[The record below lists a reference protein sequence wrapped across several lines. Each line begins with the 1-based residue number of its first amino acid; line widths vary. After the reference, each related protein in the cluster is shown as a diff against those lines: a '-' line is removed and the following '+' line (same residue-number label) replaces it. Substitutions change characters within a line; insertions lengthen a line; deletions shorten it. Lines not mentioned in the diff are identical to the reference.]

1 MGVASVCLD
10 HLTLFCHISSF
21 KVDRFVKNLGI
32 NRVKDGLM
40 SARKLKDTVLVKI
53 GEATGKVYGQV
64 PDQFEIGFPPN
75 TELGHFAVGCF
86 RLARQFRESPAEIA
100 KKIAEKIA
108 PDDVIQEANASGP
121 YLNIKI
127 FPDVLFGEVC
137 SEIISENHKYG
148 ESSPGRGT
156 RVMVEY
162 LSPNTNKPLHLGH
175 LRNGALGMSISKIL
189 EATGHWV
196 VKANL
201 INDRGVHICKSML
214 AWKRWGDNSTPESEG
229 LKGDQ
234 FVGMWY
240 VRFAQEADK
249 NQNLEDDVQT
259 MLQQWEAGDPE
270 TVKLWKTMNNWV
282 YDGFSETY
290 KNFGLEF
297 DVFYYESDTYKM
309 GKDVIQKGLAENV
322 FAKDDHGN
330 TVFHLPAAEFGQE
343 KGGDAKK
350 VTVLRPDDTSL
361 YITQD
366 IATSILKIEE
376 HKLDFSIYVVGSEQ
390 EYHFKCL
397 FQILSSLG
405 YEWAKDCYH
414 LSYGMVYLPEGKMK
428 SREGKIV
435 DADVLIAEMKKLA
448 VDEIRQR
455 DPEGRLSDS
464 EINHRAKKISI
475 GAIKFYLLRVRPTQT
490 INFDPAESISFD
502 GFTGPYCQYA
512 YARIFGILA
521 KAHGKATNLRDCDFS
536 VLGNPEE
543 LLLLQKLIQ
552 YPEEV
557 NNAVAEFN
565 PSKIAVHIFNT
576 AKAFNQFYNKHHVLR
591 AENEKLV
598 TARLMLIKATAVVL
612 KKGLE
617 LLGIEVLE
625 NM

>member
-1 MGVASVCLD
+1 MVMSVQKLRETILNKIYRATEKALGQIPEHLELD
-10 HLTLFCHISSF
+10 
-21 KVDRFVKNLGI
+21 
-32 NRVKDGLM
+32 
-40 SARKLKDTVLVKI
+40 
-53 GEATGKVYGQV
+53 
-64 PDQFEIGFPPN
+64 FPPN
-75 TELGHFAVGCF
+75 TDLGHFAVGCF
-86 RLARQFRESPAEIA
+86 PLAKQFRQSPAEIA
-100 KKIAEKIA
+100 KIIAKTIT
-108 PDDVIQEANASGP
+108 PDDIIQEVNISGP
-121 YLNIKI
+121 YLNINI
-127 FPDVLFGEVC
+127 FPDVLFGEFC
-137 SEIISENHKYG
+137 SEIISEDNKYG
-148 ESSPGRGT
+148 ESSVGQGT
-156 RVMVEY
+156 RGMVEY

-201 INDRGVHICKSML
+201 VNDRGVHICKSML
-214 AWKRWGDNSTPESEG
+214 AWKRWGSGSTPESEG
-229 LKGDQ
+229 LKGDH
-234 FVGMWY
+234 FVGSWY
-240 VRFAQEADK
+240 VRFAREADK
-249 NQNLEDDVQT
+249 DQTIEDDVQI
-259 MLQQWEAGDPE
+259 MLQQWEADDPE

-282 YDGFSETY
+282 YDGFAETY

-297 DVFYYESDTYKM
+297 NVFYYESDTYKM
-309 GKDVIQKGLAENV
+309 GKDVIQKGLEENV
-322 FAKDDHGN
+322 FSKDDHGN
-330 TVFHLPAAEFGQE
+330 TVFHLPVAEFGQE
-343 KGGDAKK
+343 KGGETKK
-350 VTVLRPDDTSL
+350 VTLLRSDGTSL

-390 EYHFKCL
+390 DHHFKCL
-397 FQILSSLG
+397 FQVLSSLG

-428 SREGKIV
+428 SREGKVV
-435 DADVLIAEMKKLA
+435 DADVLIAEIKKLA
-448 VDEIRQR
+448 AAEIRQR
-455 DPEGRLSDS
+455 DPEGRLSDD
-464 EINHRAKKISI
+464 EIYHRANKIGI
-475 GAIKFYLLRVRPTQT
+475 GAIKFYLLRTRPTQS

-521 KAHGKATNLRDCDFS
+521 KAQDSASNLQDCDFS
-536 VLGNPEE
+536 LLGNAEE

-552 YPEEV
+552 FPEEM
-557 NNAVAEFN
+557 NNAVQGFN

-598 TARLMLIKATAVVL
+598 TARLALIKATAIVL
-612 KKGLE
+612 KKGLD

>member
-1 MGVASVCLD
+1 
-10 HLTLFCHISSF
+10 
-21 KVDRFVKNLGI
+21 
-32 NRVKDGLM
+32 M

-53 GEATGKVYGQV
+53 SETAEKLFGQV
-64 PDQFEIGFPPN
+64 PDQFEISFPPN
-75 TELGHFAVGCF
+75 TDLGHFAVECF
-86 RLARQFRESPAEIA
+86 GLAKQFRKSPAEIA
-100 KKIAEKIA
+100 KKITEKIA

-121 YLNIKI
+121 YLNIKL
-127 FPDVLFGEVC
+127 FPDVLFGDVC

-148 ESSPGRGT
+148 ESSHGQGT

-214 AWKRWGDNSTPESEG
+214 AWKRWGGNSTPESVG

-234 FVGMWY
+234 FVGNWY

-249 NQNLEDDVQT
+249 IQNLEDDVQT

-282 YDGFSETY
+282 YDGFAETY

-297 DVFYYESDTYKM
+297 DVFYYESATYKM
-309 GKDVIQKGLAENV
+309 GKDVIQKGLAKNV
-322 FAKDDHGN
+322 FSKDDHGN
-330 TVFHLPAAEFGQE
+330 TVFHLPTAEFGQE
-343 KGGDAKK
+343 KSGDAKK

-376 HKLDFSIYVVGSEQ
+376 HKLGFSIYVVGSEQ

-448 VDEIRQR
+448 VAEIRQR
-455 DPEGRLSDS
+455 DPEDRLSDN
-464 EINHRAKKISI
+464 EINHRAKKISV

-512 YARIFGILA
+512 YARICGILA
-521 KAHGKATNLRDCDFS
+521 KAHGRTKNVHGCDFS

-552 YPEEV
+552 FPEEV
-557 NNAVAEFN
+557 NNAVEEFN

>member
-1 MGVASVCLD
+1 MSVQKLRETILNKIYRATEKALGQIPEHLELD
-10 HLTLFCHISSF
+10 
-21 KVDRFVKNLGI
+21 
-32 NRVKDGLM
+32 
-40 SARKLKDTVLVKI
+40 
-53 GEATGKVYGQV
+53 
-64 PDQFEIGFPPN
+64 FPPN
-75 TELGHFAVGCF
+75 TDLGHFAVGCF
-86 RLARQFRESPAEIA
+86 PLAKQFRQSPAEIA
-100 KKIAEKIA
+100 KIIAKTIT
-108 PDDVIQEANASGP
+108 PDDIIQEVNISGP
-121 YLNIKI
+121 YLNINI
-127 FPDVLFGEVC
+127 FPDVLFGEFC
-137 SEIISENHKYG
+137 SEIISEDNKYG
-148 ESSPGRGT
+148 ESSVGQGT
-156 RVMVEY
+156 RGMVEY

-201 INDRGVHICKSML
+201 VNDRGVHICKSML
-214 AWKRWGDNSTPESEG
+214 AWKRWGSGSTPESEG
-229 LKGDQ
+229 LKGDH
-234 FVGMWY
+234 FVGSWY
-240 VRFAQEADK
+240 VRFAREADK
-249 NQNLEDDVQT
+249 DQTIEDDVQI
-259 MLQQWEAGDPE
+259 MLQQWEADDPE

-282 YDGFSETY
+282 YDGFAETY

-297 DVFYYESDTYKM
+297 NVFYYESDTYKM
-309 GKDVIQKGLAENV
+309 GKDVIQKGLEENV
-322 FAKDDHGN
+322 FSKDDHGN
-330 TVFHLPAAEFGQE
+330 TVFHLPVAEFGQE
-343 KGGDAKK
+343 KGGEAKK
-350 VTVLRPDDTSL
+350 VTLLRPDGTSL

-390 EYHFKCL
+390 DHHFKCL
-397 FQILSSLG
+397 FQVLSSLG

-428 SREGKIV
+428 SREGKVV
-435 DADVLIAEMKKLA
+435 DADVLIAEIKKLA
-448 VDEIRQR
+448 AAEIRQR
-455 DPEGRLSDS
+455 DPEGRLSDD
-464 EINHRAKKISI
+464 EIYHRANKIGI
-475 GAIKFYLLRVRPTQT
+475 GAIKFYLLRTRPTQS

-521 KAHGKATNLRDCDFS
+521 KAQDSASNLQDCDFS
-536 VLGNPEE
+536 LLGNAEE

-552 YPEEV
+552 FPEEM
-557 NNAVAEFN
+557 NNAVQGFN

-598 TARLMLIKATAVVL
+598 TARLALIKATAIVL
-612 KKGLE
+612 KKGLD

>member
-1 MGVASVCLD
+1 MSV
-10 HLTLFCHISSF
+10 
-21 KVDRFVKNLGI
+21 
-32 NRVKDGLM
+32 
-40 SARKLKDTVLVKI
+40 RKLKDAVLVKI
-53 GEATGKVYGQV
+53 GEATEKAFGQV
-64 PDQFEIGFPPN
+64 PDHLDMSFPPN

-86 RLARQFRESPAEIA
+86 PLASRFRKSPQEIA
-100 KKIAEKIA
+100 KKISEKIV
-108 PDDVIQEANASGP
+108 PDDVIQEVNVSGP

-127 FPDVLFGEVC
+127 FPAVLFGEVC
-137 SEIISENHKYG
+137 SQIISENNKYG
-148 ESSPGRGT
+148 ESSAGQST

-175 LRNGALGMSISKIL
+175 LRNGALGMSTSKIL

-196 VKANL
+196 VNANL

-214 AWKRWGDNSTPESEG
+214 AWQRWGNGSTPESEG
-229 LKGDQ
+229 LKGDH
-234 FVGMWY
+234 FVGSWY

-249 NQNLEDDVQT
+249 NQTLEDDVQI
-259 MLQQWEAGDPE
+259 MLQQWEAGDAE
-270 TVKLWKTMNNWV
+270 TVKLWETMNNWV
-282 YDGFSETY
+282 YDGFGETY
-290 KNFGLEF
+290 NNFGLEF

-309 GKDVIQKGLAENV
+309 GKDVIQKGLEKNV
-322 FAKDDHGN
+322 FSKDTHGN
-330 TVFHLPAAEFGQE
+330 TVFDLPAAEFGQE
-343 KGGDAKK
+343 KGGEAKK
-350 VTVLRPDDTSL
+350 VTVLRPDNTSL

-366 IATSILKIEE
+366 IATSILKIEQ

-397 FQILSSLG
+397 FLILSSLG
-405 YEWAKDCYH
+405 YAWAKDCYH

-455 DPEGRLSDS
+455 DPEGRLPDD

-475 GAIKFYLLRVRPTQT
+475 GAIKFYLLRVRPTQS
-490 INFDPAESISFD
+490 INFDPVESISFD

-521 KAHGKATNLRDCDFS
+521 KAPDSLTNLKGCDYSLLGKA
-536 VLGNPEE
+536 EE

-552 YPEEV
+552 FPEEV
-557 NNAVAEFN
+557 NTAAQEFN

-591 AENEKLV
+591 AETEKLV
-598 TARLMLIKATAVVL
+598 TARLALIKATAIAL
-612 KKGLE
+612 KKGLN
-617 LLGIEVLE
+617 LLGIAVLE

>member
-1 MGVASVCLD
+1 MSVQKLKETI
-10 HLTLFCHISSF
+10 LN
-21 KVDRFVKNLGI
+21 KI
-32 NRVKDGLM
+32 NR
-40 SARKLKDTVLVKI
+40 
-53 GEATGKVYGQV
+53 ATEKALGQV
-64 PDQFEIGFPPN
+64 PEHLELGFPPN
-75 TELGHFAVGCF
+75 TELGHFAFGCF
-86 RLARQFRESPAEIA
+86 PLAKQFRKSPAEIA
-100 KKIAEKIA
+100 KKISEKIT
-108 PDDVIQEANASGP
+108 PDDVIQEVNVSGP
-121 YLNIKI
+121 YLNISI
-127 FPDVLFGEVC
+127 FPDVLFGKFC
-137 SEIISENHKYG
+137 SEIISENNKYG
-148 ESSPGRGT
+148 ESSVGQGT
-156 RVMVEY
+156 RGMVEF

-196 VKANL
+196 IKANL

-214 AWKRWGDNSTPESEG
+214 AWKRWGDGSTPESEG
-229 LKGDQ
+229 LKGDH
-234 FVGMWY
+234 FVGIWY

-249 NQNLEDDVQT
+249 NQTIEDDVQII
-259 MLQQWEAGDPE
+259 LQQWEAGDPE
-270 TVKLWKTMNNWV
+270 TVKLWETMNNWV
-282 YDGFSETY
+282 YDGFVETY

-309 GKDVIQKGLAENV
+309 GKDVVQKGLEKNV
-322 FAKDDHGN
+322 FSKDDHDN
-330 TVFHLPAAEFGQE
+330 TVFHLPVAEFGRE
-343 KGGDAKK
+343 KGGEAKK
-350 VTVLRPDDTSL
+350 VTLLRPDDTSL

-366 IATSILKIEE
+366 IGASILKIEE
-376 HKLDFSIYVVGSEQ
+376 HKLYFSIYVVGSEQ

-405 YEWAKDCYH
+405 YEWAKDCHH

-448 VDEIRQR
+448 ADEIRQR
-455 DPEGRLSDS
+455 DPEGLLSDD
-464 EINHRAKKISI
+464 EINHRAKKIGI
-475 GAIKFYLLRVRPTQT
+475 GAIKFYLLRVRPTQS

-521 KAHGKATNLRDCDFS
+521 KAQDSASNLQNCDFS
-536 VLGNPEE
+536 LLGNAEE
-543 LLLLQKLIQ
+543 LLLLQQLIQ
-552 YPEEV
+552 FPEEI
-557 NNAVAEFN
+557 NNAVQGFN

-576 AKAFNQFYNKHHVLR
+576 AKVFNQFYNKHHVLR

-598 TARLMLIKATAVVL
+598 TARIALIKATAIVL
-612 KKGLE
+612 KKGLN